1 VSCESAQELAV
12 SFLTTTFSQDFSAM
26 STTPPPSFDID
37 ASSGLNAVD
46 TLALASTN
54 EHSPHYPSDS
64 EVASAALPGE
74 CSNSLSHELSTNFL
88 REKSSFNSGE
98 YQNSPF
104 GGAESNQSFEEEEH
118 ELHDFLEKV
127 CSILSLGHLV
137 PTPHSR
143 SGRITVDARN
153 VQIDGSRW
161 RRKNTMGACSFSNG
175 KNGAQVDGRSVCKI
189 SRSI

>member
-1 VSCESAQELAV
+1 V
-12 SFLTTTFSQDFSAM
+12 SFLATTISQDFSAM

-37 ASSGLNAVD
+37 ASSGLNVVD

-54 EHSPHYPSDS
+54 EHSPYYPSDS

-88 REKSSFNSGE
+88 REKSNSGD

-127 CSILSLGHLV
+127 LHVVTWPSCAH
-137 PTPHSR
+137 PTPHSL
-143 SGRITVDARN
+143 SGRITFDARN

-161 RRKNTMGACSFSNG
+161 RGKNTMGAGSLSNG
-175 KNGAQVDGRSVCKI
+175 ENGSQVDGRSVCKI
-189 SRSI
+189 SRSL